1 MSFENMIR
9 KPKFSFCLIHPTRK
23 NVEEAINTRNL
34 FTERAFKP
42 DAIQHIFCYDENEPK
57 INVKKL
63 KEAQEEHP
71 NFSLVRA
78 CDYAKT
84 GGNAVANW
92 NAGSTY
98 SRAYLTFAIAD
109 DLEPPDEW
117 DKQIWTKI
125 GYAYNGYYVISI
137 DDSSD
142 SWEKDTPYET
152 KLLPRHP
159 LLTWKW
165 LNNHRCIFSPLYNG
179 VYCDNDLMLKA
190 IYENAFMDLTDV
202 KFLHKAQVL
211 LHPKDKLT
219 GNSKIMNSNE
229 AYKVGK
235 EIFKE
240 QEQVFKE
247 KYHYNPY
254 ELK

>member
-1 MSFENMIR
+1 
-9 KPKFSFCLIHPTRK
+9 
-23 NVEEAINTRNL
+23 
-34 FTERAFKP
+34 
-42 DAIQHIFCYDENEPK
+42 
-57 INVKKL
+57 
-63 KEAQEEHP
+63 
-71 NFSLVRA
+71 
-78 CDYAKT
+78 
-84 GGNAVANW
+84 
-92 NAGSTY
+92 
-98 SRAYLTFAIAD
+98 
-109 DLEPPDEW
+109 
-117 DKQIWTKI
+117 
-125 GYAYNGYYVISI
+125 
-137 DDSSD
+137 
-142 SWEKDTPYET
+142 
-152 KLLPRHP
+152 
-159 LLTWKW
+159 
-165 LNNHRCIFSPLYNG
+165 
-179 VYCDNDLMLKA
+179 MLKA